1 MNIESLFSVAGKT
14 AVVTGGSRG
23 IGEMIARALI
33 ENGVSVIIT
42 SRKISD
48 CEGLAAQLGPACT
61 AIPADLSQMAEIERF
76 AAAVA
81 AVERVQRLAA
91 SAAAGACGGG

>member
-1 MNIESLFSVAGKT
+1 MKIEALFSVAGKT

-33 ENGVSVIIT
+33 ENGANVIIT

-61 AIPADLSQMAEIERF
+61 AIR
-76 AAAVA
+76 VA
-81 AVERVQRLAA
+81 NSRMFGEMSVA
-91 SAAAGACGGG
+91 STCFTPRRALRTAWMVAR